1 MRIYLADAIKSL
13 RPNSEFSFTNNDY
26 STIQWVVLEG
36 EAPTQEEIDAEII
49 KIKEAEIIEAEQKA
63 TARQAVLDRLGIT
76 AEEAQLILGGS
87 N

>member
-1 MRIYLADAIKSL
+1 MPTNQQVANALLRIAPEAKWTLSGDNYDEIIWHCECIKPSK
-13 RPNSEFSFTNNDY
+13 SA
-26 STIQWVVLEG
+26 V
-36 EAPTQEEIDAEII
+36 DAEIA
-49 KIKEAEIIEAEQKA
+49 KEPDIAAAKA